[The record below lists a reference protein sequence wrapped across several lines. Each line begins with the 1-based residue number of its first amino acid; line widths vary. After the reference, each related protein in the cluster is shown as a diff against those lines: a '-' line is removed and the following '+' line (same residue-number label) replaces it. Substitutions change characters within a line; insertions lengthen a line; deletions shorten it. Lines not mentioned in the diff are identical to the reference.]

1 MLKNPIDNADRRSLG
16 FAKEVREHFSFLEVQ
31 RGFKCIRQEKTSVR
45 YESADVYVN
54 VYHGR
59 SSFEIGVEIGN
70 KSSEH
75 SFNLEALVALFDKEL
90 SREYWA
96 AGGRTAEAVRRALKK
111 QAEGLSRY
119 GGSALSGHQ
128 SIFDRLEQ
136 LRTDRSAAMVLDSKA
151 YQIRPKAEAAFRSGD
166 YKEAVKLY
174 SSIEAA
180 LSPIER
186 KKLQLAKNK
195 AASY

>member
-1 MLKNPIDNADRRSLG
+1 MLKNPKNTAERRSLG
-16 FAKEVREHFSFLEVQ
+16 FSKEARELFSFLEVQ
-31 RGFKCIRQEKTSVR
+31 WEFKCVRQENTFVR
-45 YESADVYVN
+45 YESADAYVN

-151 YQIRPKAEAAFRSGD
+151 YQIRPKADAAFRRGD

-174 SSIEAA
+174 SSIETA

>member
-1 MLKNPIDNADRRSLG
+1 MMKNQNDTANRRSLG
-16 FAKEVREHFSFLEVQ
+16 FTKKVREFFSFLEVQ
-31 RGFKCIRQEKTSVR
+31 WEFKCVRQENTFVR

-96 AGGRTAEAVRRALKK
+96 AGGRTAKAVRRALKK

-151 YQIRPKAEAAFRSGD
+151 YQIRPKADAAFRRGD

-174 SSIEAA
+174 SSIEPA
-180 LSPIER
+180 LSSLER
-186 KKLQLAKNK
+186 KKLKLAKKK
-195 AASY
+195 AAGI

>member
-1 MLKNPIDNADRRSLG
+1 MLKNPKNTAERRSLG
-16 FAKEVREHFSFLEVQ
+16 FSKEARELFSFLEVQ
-31 RGFKCIRQEKTSVR
+31 WEFKCVRQENTFVR

-136 LRTDRSAAMVLDSKA
+136 LRTDRSAAMVLDSKE
-151 YQIRPKAEAAFRSGD
+151 YQLRPKAEAAFRRGD

-174 SSIEAA
+174 SSIETA

>member
-1 MLKNPIDNADRRSLG
+1 MLKNPKNTAERRSLG
-16 FAKEVREHFSFLEVQ
+16 FSKEARELFSFLEVQ
-31 RGFKCIRQEKTSVR
+31 WEFKCVRQENTFVR

-90 SREYWA
+90 SLEYWA
-96 AGGRTAEAVRRALKK
+96 AGGRTAKAVRRALKK

>member
-1 MLKNPIDNADRRSLG
+1 MLKNPKNTAERRSLG
-16 FAKEVREHFSFLEVQ
+16 FSKEARELFSFLEVQ
-31 RGFKCIRQEKTSVR
+31 WEFKCVRQENTFVR

-151 YQIRPKAEAAFRSGD
+151 YQIRPKADAAFRRGD

>member
-1 MLKNPIDNADRRSLG
+1 MLKNPKNTAERRSLG
-16 FAKEVREHFSFLEVQ
+16 FSKEARELFSFLEVQ
-31 RGFKCIRQEKTSVR
+31 WEFKCVRQENTFVR

-151 YQIRPKAEAAFRSGD
+151 YQIRPKADAAFRRGD

-174 SSIEAA
+174 SSIETA

>member
-1 MLKNPIDNADRRSLG
+1 MLKNPKDTADRRSLG
-16 FAKEVREHFSFLEVQ
+16 FAKEVRAFFSFLEVQ
-31 RGFKCIRQEKTSVR
+31 WGFKCVRQEKTFVR

-75 SFNLEALVALFDKEL
+75 SFSLEALVALFDKKL

-96 AGGRTAEAVRRALKK
+96 TGGRTAEAVRRALKK
-111 QAEGLSRY
+111 LSEGLSHY
-119 GGSALSGHQ
+119 GDSALSGHQ

-136 LRTDRSAAMVLDSKA
+136 LRIDRSAAMALDSKA
-151 YQIRPKAEAAFRSGD
+151 YQIRPKAEAAFRRGD
-166 YKEAVKLY
+166 YKEAVKLF
-174 SSIEAA
+174 SLIEAA
-180 LSPIER
+180 LSSIEK
-186 KKLQLAKNK
+186 KKLELAKNK
-195 AASY
+195 ASGC